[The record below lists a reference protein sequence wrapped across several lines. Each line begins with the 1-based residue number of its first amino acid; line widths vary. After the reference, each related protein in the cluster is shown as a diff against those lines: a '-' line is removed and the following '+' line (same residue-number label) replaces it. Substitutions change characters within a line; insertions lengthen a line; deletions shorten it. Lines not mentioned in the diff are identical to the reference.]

1 MEESAEYYNDTAV
14 VLAAKGQ
21 HAEAIAC
28 LRKGLSL
35 DPKNPILYFNLALS
49 SRAVGKLEDAKNALL
64 QAAKSNPLD
73 VDVLDTL
80 GVVLHESGDDL
91 DAEESY
97 RHALELE
104 PGNGR
109 VWNNYGVLLFG
120 QSRFDEACKAFE
132 KAVTLVPDFDDALYN
147 LRDTYEELGRTDDM
161 KKCAAILE
169 RRGVL

>member
-14 VLAAKGQ
+14 VLAAEGH

-35 DPKNPILYFNLALS
+35 DPKNSILYFNLALS
-49 SRAVGKLEDAKNALL
+49 SRALGLLEDAKNALVK
-64 QAAKSNPLD
+64 AVKENPLD
-73 VDVLDTL
+73 VDSLDTL
-80 GVVLHESGDDL
+80 GVVLHESGHDE

-97 RHALELE
+97 RNALAIK

-120 QSRFDEACKAFE
+120 QSRFEEARVAFE

-169 RRGVL
+169 RRGVR

>member
-21 HAEAIAC
+21 HSEAIAC

-35 DPKNPILYFNLALS
+35 DPNNPILYFNLALS

-80 GVVLHESGDDL
+80 GVVLHESGDDF

-97 RHALELE
+97 RHALELD

-120 QSRFDEACKAFE
+120 QTRFDEACKAFE

-147 LRDTYEELGRTDDM
+147 LRDTYEELGGPTT
-161 KKCAAILE
+161 
-169 RRGVL
+169 